1 MFAKGKYFARCFHL
15 YYRLHVIFLQED
27 HYYPYFIGKEMES
40 KNNLPRVPQIVSRK
54 PWKGL
59 QSHRPLFS
67 PYPSTASGVASKA
80 CFSCLMHVRLHRTFA
95 FTYRLDIG
103 LALGD
108 SRENLCTQTPL
119 TSPGSDCPPTPPL
132 PQEAMGLAEADCLL
146 LLSIYTKTL
155 VPFPKREPTY
165 S

>member
-27 HYYPYFIGKEMES
+27 YYYPYFIGKEMES

-108 SRENLCTQTPL
+108 SRENLSMYSNPSDFTRQWLSPN
-119 TSPGSDCPPTPPL
+119 SAAAPGSN
-132 PQEAMGLAEADCLL
+132 GISRGW
-146 LLSIYTKTL
+146 LSIALKHL
-155 VPFPKREPTY
+155 H
-165 S
+165 